1 MKITKID
8 IRNFKSFEDIS
19 AELNDFN
26 VIVGAS
32 ASGKSNFIEA
42 FRFLKD
48 VCEDFEK
55 GINNHGGHF
64 FKNINLDS
72 SNSSCIKVRFSDGE
86 AFSNRTTSD
95 NYLIQYTSIDYELC
109 INFDDTIN
117 ETVKFDFNLFKD
129 DVFIKNNSLILNN
142 QNWKI
147 SANLVDNDVIDL
159 EELVPKALLNIVNDN
174 MCEKHEL
181 IINSP
186 LASVPISWRNYF
198 KSISYYNFDPKV
210 CRVDNGSGNVVLN
223 ESGQNLPVVLE
234 KILEDSKK
242 HGKFLNLVSILLA
255 YIEDISVFKLE
266 DNRRMFR
273 VSEKYNHSPVL
284 SPLLSDGCVNILAL
298 ITALYFED
306 ADIILIEEPERNI
319 HPALFIQLVGMM
331 KEVCLKKQ
339 IIITTHSPEILNCCN
354 LADIHLISRDSKGFS
369 RISKPVNNEEIKDF
383 IKTSGIGQV
392 FVDNY
397 LEFGNE

>member
-8 IRNFKSFEDIS
+8 IENFKSFEDIS
-19 AELNDFN
+19 ADLNDFN

-48 VCEDFEK
+48 VCDDFEK
-55 GINNHGGHF
+55 GINKHGGHF

-72 SNSSCIKVRFSDGE
+72 SNSSCIKVRFSNGE
-86 AFSNRTTSD
+86 SFSNRTTSN

-117 ETVKFDFNLFKD
+117 ETVKFNFNLFKD
-129 DVFIKNNSLILNN
+129 DVFIKKNSLTLNN
-142 QNWKI
+142 KNWKI
-147 SANLVDNDVIDL
+147 STNLVDNNVIDL
-159 EELVPKALLNIVNDN
+159 EDLIPKALLNIVNDN
-174 MCEKHEL
+174 MAEKHEL

-186 LASVPISWRNYF
+186 LSSVPISWGNYF
-198 KSISYYNFDPKV
+198 KSINYYNINPKF
-210 CRVDNGSGNVVLN
+210 CLLDDGSGKAVLN
-223 ESGQNLPVVLE
+223 EIGQNLPVVLE
-234 KILEDSKK
+234 KILDDSEK
-242 HGKFLNLVSILLA
+242 HRKYLNLVSILLP
-255 YIEDISVFKLE
+255 YIEDINVFKFE
-266 DNRRMFR
+266 DNRRIFR
-273 VSEKYNHSPVL
+273 LSEKYNHSPVL
-284 SPLLSDGCVNILAL
+284 SPFVSDGTINILAL
-298 ITALYFED
+298 ITALYFEE

-339 IIITTHSPEILNCCN
+339 IIITTHSPEILNYCD
-354 LADIHLISRDSKGFS
+354 LADIHLISRDSNGFS
-369 RISKPVNNEEIKDF
+369 RMSKPVNNEEIKDF
-383 IKTSGIGQV
+383 IKELGIGQV